1 MELYQALD
9 EIQQSALEA
18 VDPHKAVLNFLNREN
33 DQLRIDGRGYALSD
47 RRVFLAGVGKA
58 AVPMAQAVEDVLGD
72 QLEKG
77 MVIVKYGH
85 AADLEKTTVLEGAH
99 PEPDEAG
106 SEAARSLLAFVGDHL
121 EPKDL
126 LLVVIS
132 GGGSALLPVP
142 VEKITFEE
150 KRQTTSLLLQ
160 SEATIQEINTIRK
173 HLSQVKG
180 GRMLDYTQ
188 GAELLVLLLSDVVG
202 DDLASIASGPTS
214 PDPTTFQQ
222 CAEII
227 RRHGI
232 EQSLPEAVR
241 AYLSAGAR
249 NQGPSET
256 LKPGDARFDRVHN
269 VIVGCNI
276 QALEAAAKKAREL
289 GFTPLILSDS
299 ITGNTT
305 EAALMH
311 VALARQVLK
320 TGDPLPSPCCLISG
334 GETTV
339 RLRGDGKGGR
349 NQEFAL
355 WCAREIADWSHAE
368 VLFSSLGSDGTDGPT
383 DAAGAVASPET
394 SRRAAAKGLSIQD
407 YLDRNDSYHFFREV
421 GGLITTGPTLTNV
434 MDLRFVLIGN

>member
-1 MELYQALD
+1 MDLHQALD
-9 EIQQSALEA
+9 EIQQAALEA
-18 VDPHKAVLNFLNREN
+18 VDPYKAVLNFLGRKK
-33 DQLRIDGRGYALSD
+33 DHLRIDGRSYALRD
-47 RRVFLAGVGKA
+47 RRVFLAGAGKA
-58 AVPMAQAVEDVLGD
+58 AVPMAQAVESVLGD

-85 AADLEKTTVLEGAH
+85 AADLDRTTVLEGAH
-99 PEPDEAG
+99 PEPDKAG
-106 SEAARSLLAFVGDHL
+106 SEAARSLLAFLGDHL
-121 EPKDL
+121 KPSDL

-142 VEKITFEE
+142 VEEITFEQ
-150 KRQTTSLLLQ
+150 KRETTSLLLQ

-214 PDPTTFQQ
+214 PDPTTFDQ
-222 CAEII
+222 CTELI
-227 RRHGI
+227 RQHGI
-232 EQSLPEAVR
+232 EETLPEAVR
-241 AYLSAGAR
+241 AYLTAGAR

-256 LKPGDARFDRVHN
+256 PKPGDTRFDRVHN

-276 QALEAAAKKAREL
+276 QALEAAAGKAQKL

-305 EAALMH
+305 ESALMH

-320 TGDPLPSPCCLISG
+320 TGDPLPAPCCLISG

-339 RLRGDGKGGR
+339 RLTGDGKGGR

-355 WCAREIADWSHAE
+355 WCAREIVGWSHD

-383 DAAGAVASPET
+383 DAAGAVVSPET
-394 SRRAAAKGLSIQD
+394 SRRADMKGLSLQD
-407 YLDRNDSYHFFREV
+407 YLERNDSYHFFREV

-434 MDLRFVLIGN
+434 MDLRFVLIGG

>member
-1 MELYQALD
+1 
-9 EIQQSALEA
+9 
-18 VDPHKAVLNFLNREN
+18 
-33 DQLRIDGRGYALSD
+33 
-47 RRVFLAGVGKA
+47 
-58 AVPMAQAVEDVLGD
+58 MAQAVESVLGD

-85 AADLEKTTVLEGAH
+85 AADLDRTTVLEGAH
-99 PEPDEAG
+99 PEPDKAG
-106 SEAARSLLAFVGDHL
+106 SEAARSLLAFLGDHL
-121 EPKDL
+121 KPSDL

-142 VEKITFEE
+142 VEEITFEQ
-150 KRQTTSLLLQ
+150 KRETTSLLLQ

-214 PDPTTFQQ
+214 PDPTTFDQ
-222 CAEII
+222 CTELI
-227 RRHGI
+227 RQHGI
-232 EQSLPEAVR
+232 EETLPEAVR
-241 AYLSAGAR
+241 AYLTAGAR

-256 LKPGDARFDRVHN
+256 PKPGDTRFDRVHN

-276 QALEAAAKKAREL
+276 QALEAAAGKAQKL

-305 EAALMH
+305 ESALMH

-320 TGDPLPSPCCLISG
+320 TGDPLPATCCLISG

-339 RLRGDGKGGR
+339 RLTGDGKGGR

-355 WCAREIADWSHAE
+355 WCAREIVGWSHD

-383 DAAGAVASPET
+383 DAAGAVVSPET
-394 SRRAAAKGLSIQD
+394 SRRADMKGLSIQD
-407 YLDRNDSYHFFREV
+407 YLERNDSYHFFREV

-434 MDLRFVLIGN
+434 MDLRFVLIGG

>member
-1 MELYQALD
+1 MGLRQALD
-9 EIQQSALEA
+9 EIQKSALAA
-18 VDPHKAVLNFLNREN
+18 VDPYRAVLNLLHREQDHLN
-33 DQLRIDGRGYALSD
+33 IDGHHYPLSD
-47 RRVFLAGVGKA
+47 RPVILAGVGKA
-58 AVPMAQAVEDVLGD
+58 AVPMAQAVESVLGD
-72 QLEKG
+72 QLVKG

-85 AADLEKTTVLEGAH
+85 VASLQKTIVLEGAH
-99 PEPDEAG
+99 PEPDQAG
-106 SEAARSLLAFVGDHL
+106 CKAAQKLLAFVEDNL
-121 EPKDL
+121 NPEAL

-142 VEKITFEE
+142 VEEITFEE

-160 SEATIQEINTIRK
+160 SEATIQEINTLRK

-188 GAELLVLLLSDVVG
+188 GAQLLVLLLSDVVG

-222 CAEII
+222 CAQII
-227 RRHGI
+227 RKHEI
-232 EQSLPEAVR
+232 EEQLPESVR
-241 AYLSAGAR
+241 RYLSAGAENR
-249 NQGPSET
+249 GPVET
-256 LKPGDARFDRVHN
+256 PKPDDPRFDRVHN

-276 QALEAAAKKAREL
+276 QALQAGAEKAREL

-299 ITGNTT
+299 ITGNTR

-311 VALARQVLK
+311 VALARQVLQ
-320 TGDPLPSPCCLISG
+320 TGDPLPPPCCLISG

-339 RLRGDGKGGR
+339 RLTGDGKGGR

-355 WCAREIADWSHAE
+355 WCAREIAEWSHSNL
-368 VLFSSLGSDGTDGPT
+368 LFSSLGSDGTDGPT

-394 SRRAAAKGLSIQD
+394 ARLAASKGLSIQD
-407 YLDRNDSYHFFREV
+407 YLDRNDSYHFFQQV
-421 GGLITTGPTLTNV
+421 GGLINTGPTLTNV
-434 MDLRFVLIGN
+434 MDLRFVLIDQ